1 MAAST
6 FWRVVS
12 LMYRGPLT
20 TFDTVRYETPAN
32 AATSLIVGAPLRLA
46 GLRSS
51 GLFTSKSYLAM
62 LQRCDIFLFPRCNI
76 RADLLECSCGTLSQ
90 PVRPRLCTHTPV
102 GGTSVPMR
110 HTTVQKRFRAKT
122 TTNIQSMKR
131 RCQHEQVRSH
141 AVRPTDSRRRSNRP
155 EPVGFHCLWR

>member
-76 RADLLECSCGTLSQ
+76 RADLLECSCGT
-90 PVRPRLCTHTPV
+90 PV
-102 GGTSVPMR
+102 TSRTSAMR

-131 RCQHEQVRSH
+131 RCQHEQARSH
-141 AVRPTDSRRRSNRP
+141 AARPTDSRRRRSRP
-155 EPVGFHCLWR
+155 ESVDSYCLRW

>member
-51 GLFTSKSYLAM
+51 GLFTPKSYLAM

-76 RADLLECSCGTLSQ
+76 RSDLLECSCGT
-90 PVRPRLCTHTPV
+90 PVTTRTSAIVHSHSGRRHVGVDAAHHRSEAFFALRRPR
-102 GGTSVPMR
+102 TSN
-110 HTTVQKRFRAKT
+110 Q
-122 TTNIQSMKR
+122 
-131 RCQHEQVRSH
+131 
-141 AVRPTDSRRRSNRP
+141 
-155 EPVGFHCLWR
+155 